1 MYVLRKTISV
11 PITGLFPKTLDGHNM
26 DLLQNF
32 IAFIAIFSYLVIMWG
47 SYVSFICEVLEVEYN
62 LHHSKSFEF

>member
-32 IAFIAIFSYLVIMWG
+32 IAFIAIFSYLVIM
-47 SYVSFICEVLEVEYN
+47 
-62 LHHSKSFEF
+62 